1 MNPEVHGMMPALQWD
16 DALFLAINGL
26 AGRSPAVDHWFLLL
40 SDRGTLYVPAG
51 LAIGYWIWVNKREAV
66 LGGPLL
72 AGAVGLS
79 DFLGG
84 QLKWLFE
91 RVRPCRALSE
101 AVKVEP
107 GGCGGL
113 YSFPSN
119 HAANTAAAAAFLHML
134 YPKSGWISWPIV
146 ALVGFARVYVGAHYV
161 TDVLGGWLLGGLCG
175 AGAAW
180 VLTQWPRFRK
190 KSTAHAIRSQEQ
202 AALRP

>member
-1 MNPEVHGMMPALQWD
+1 MMRAMQWD
-16 DALFLAINGL
+16 HALFLAINGL
-26 AGRSPAVDHWFLLL
+26 AGQSPAFDQLFLLL
-40 SDRGTLYVPAG
+40 GARSTLYLPAG
-51 LAIGYWIWVNKREAV
+51 LAIGYWLWANRSEAL
-66 LGGPLL
+66 LGGPVM
-72 AGAVGLS
+72 AGVVGFS

-101 AVKVEP
+101 TVKIEP

-119 HAANTAAAAAFLHML
+119 HAVNTAAAAAFLQVL
-134 YPKSGWISWPIV
+134 YPRSGWISWPIV
-146 ALVGFARVYVGAHYV
+146 GLVGFARVYVGAHYV

-180 VLTQWPRFRK
+180 LLTRWPVFRRK
-190 KSTAHAIRSQEQ
+190 AHAPAAQ
-202 AALRP
+202 AGEEAAVRP